1 MVFLKPWAAKYV
13 QGYVWNRKLGFKKKF
28 HMFIDHDLTIEFLII
43 LIVSFP
49 IDALEICESL

>member
-13 QGYVWNRKLGFKKKF
+13 QGYVWNRKLGFKKF
-28 HMFIDHDLTIEFLII
+28 HIFIDHDLTIEFLII